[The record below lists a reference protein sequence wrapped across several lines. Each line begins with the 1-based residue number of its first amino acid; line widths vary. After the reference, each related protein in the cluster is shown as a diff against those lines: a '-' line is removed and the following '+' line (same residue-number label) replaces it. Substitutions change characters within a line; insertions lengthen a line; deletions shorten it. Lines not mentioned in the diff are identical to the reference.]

1 MASLPRPRTQPVRLA
16 DIVARLGLLGDGVD
30 VPVTGI
36 TLDSRGILP
45 GDVYAALPGRSAH
58 GASFAAAA
66 VAAGAVAVITD
77 VDGSVACAGLGVPVL
92 VVEDPRRLLGRVASR
107 VYGDPAER
115 LHSYG
120 ITGTNGKTTVASM
133 VTSGLRAAGRVSGLI
148 GTVGVRI
155 GDTDYAGTRTTPES
169 TDLHAILAAMV
180 DEGVSSV
187 VMEVSSIAI
196 AEHRV
201 DGLVFDIAAFTNLTQ
216 DHLDYHR
223 TMADYFEAKASLFS
237 ADRTRL
243 GIIGI
248 DDEWGRALADRCPV
262 PFETWSLSSPVADW
276 TVQRSATGWLVTEPG
291 GLRTPIEMPLPGAFN
306 VANALCA
313 FAVLRR
319 AGVDPLVASE
329 GIAAAAV
336 PGRMQVVGSVGG
348 VTGIVDYAHSPDAI
362 ERVLLAARDL
372 SIGRVIAVLGA
383 GGGRDRGKRPLMGS
397 VAAGLADVIV
407 ITDDNPR
414 SEEPG
419 EIRAAIMAGIDSTD
433 GRRRAE
439 VHDEGDRGRA
449 ISVAVGM
456 AEPGDLVVVLGKG
469 HEQGQ
474 EVAGVVTPFDDASVL
489 VSALRRREQA

>member
-1 MASLPRPRTQPVRLA
+1 MPLA
-16 DIVARLGLLGDGVD
+16 EVAARLGLPDPGVRLR
-30 VPVTGI
+30 VTGI
-36 TLDSRGILP
+36 TLDSRRVVP

-66 VAAGAVAVITD
+66 VAAGAVAIVTD
-77 VDGSVACAGLGVPVL
+77 PEGHGACAGLGVPVL
-92 VVEDPRRLLGRVASR
+92 VVEGLRGLLGRAASR
-107 VYGDPAER
+107 VYGDPSGLIR
-115 LHSYG
+115 TYG

-133 VTSGLRAAGRVSGLI
+133 VMSGLQAAGRKSGLI

-155 GDTDYAGTRTTPES
+155 GDADYAGERTTPEA
-169 TDLHAILAAMV
+169 TDLHAILASMV

-201 DGLVFDIAAFTNLTQ
+201 DGLSFDIAAFTNLSQ
-216 DHLDYHR
+216 DHLDYHG
-223 TMADYFEAKASLFS
+223 TMAGYFEAKASLFRP
-237 ADRTRL
+237 DRTRL

-248 DDEWGRALADRCPV
+248 DDEWGRALAERCPV
-262 PFETWSLSSPVADW
+262 PYQTWSLASPAADW

-291 GLRTPIEMPLPGAFN
+291 GLRTPMEMPLPGAFN
-306 VANALCA
+306 VANSLCA

-319 AGVDPLVASE
+319 AGVDPHVASA
-329 GIAAAAV
+329 GIAAVAV
-336 PGRMQVVGSVGG
+336 PGRMQLVGSAGG
-348 VTGIVDYAHSPDAI
+348 VTGVIDYAHSPDAI
-362 ERVLLAARDL
+362 ERVLLAVRDL
-372 SIGRVIAVLGA
+372 SAGRVIAVLGA
-383 GGGRDRGKRPLMGS
+383 GGDRDRGKRPLMGA
-397 VAAGLADVIV
+397 VAARLADAVV

-414 SEEPG
+414 SEAPDA
-419 EIRAAIMAGIDSTD
+419 IRAAIMAGVDDSG

-439 VHDEGDRGRA
+439 VLEEADRGRA

-489 VSALRRREQA
+489 ASALRGRERA